1 VVEYPEV
8 LEVPGALPAVAE
20 LEVPAEPVAQVE
32 PLVVQVVPL
41 VAAEPEVPV
50 ARRRAIAAKQEPLK
64 PWQYS
69 SAPITITRWS

>member
-20 LEVPAEPVAQVE
+20 LEVPAEPVAQVVQ
-32 PLVVQVVPL
+32 VVQVVPL